1 MAREITRFAGGTEP
15 ERTTSGDELD
25 PRGVLRALWRRKFWL
40 VGTIGLFTAAAI
52 GYVQTAVPLY
62 RAETLVRIQPGQ
74 PMVIDLPEIGGTFE
88 ADASTIES
96 EIELLNSRAFAAR
109 MIDDLALMDD
119 AEFNTSLDPDRQP
132 FWKKIDWL
140 GYLPQPVGRLLLG
153 DAFAEREALAL
164 DDRLG
169 SGESDRIRA
178 IGRFRDALSVGQI
191 SRSYVLEI
199 RFVSEEPEKAY
210 RIANAVAEAYI
221 ANQLETKFATGQRA
235 TDWLRERVD
244 EMRERVIAAE
254 QRIVA
259 FQSETGIS
267 AQGRADPLA
276 QQIANLNGQLA
287 TAQATRAEAE
297 ARFNQVRSL
306 LRSSGGVR
314 AASNVLTSPLLAN
327 LRQEES
333 LLQRRLSEL
342 QAVYGERHPQ
352 RINAEAEMASL
363 RSKMIDEV
371 DRVVQDLSNEVEVAR
386 ARERELAGSLQR
398 LQADVQGQDVSS
410 VALRDLERDAASA
423 RELYESFLQRLR
435 EVNEVQNLQQAD
447 AVVLSAA
454 VLPVDPYW
462 PDKKLIVVLAFGAAC
477 LLGAVFVFL
486 LERWDNG
493 FGFRSA
499 EEVLASSGL
508 RALALVPDLTRRET
522 RDLTP
527 EEYILK
533 KPQSAFAEALQRVRT
548 SIFLAD
554 RDRAT
559 RSVLVTSSVPVEGKS
574 LISAAMARQ
583 SARSGL
589 RTLLI
594 DADLRRPRLHEVFRV
609 ANNNGL
615 ADLLYGDLMMS
626 QAIRTDEKSGLRF
639 IPAGL
644 APVSP
649 PDLFRGDAM
658 RRLLKEVTR
667 DYDLVII
674 DSPPV
679 GAVSDSLI
687 LSGLV
692 DKTLYVV
699 RWQQT
704 PRNVANAGIRQIQE
718 AGGDLAGVVLSR
730 VDVKK
735 HAQYGYADS
744 GSYAGTYG
752 KYFVN

>member
-1 MAREITRFAGGTEP
+1 
-15 ERTTSGDELD
+15 
-25 PRGVLRALWRRKFWL
+25 
-40 VGTIGLFTAAAI
+40 
-52 GYVQTAVPLY
+52 
-62 RAETLVRIQPGQ
+62 
-74 PMVIDLPEIGGTFE
+74 
-88 ADASTIES
+88 
-96 EIELLNSRAFAAR
+96 
-109 MIDDLALMDD
+109 
-119 AEFNTSLDPDRQP
+119 
-132 FWKKIDWL
+132 
-140 GYLPQPVGRLLLG
+140 
-153 DAFAEREALAL
+153 
-164 DDRLG
+164 
-169 SGESDRIRA
+169 
-178 IGRFRDALSVGQI
+178 
-191 SRSYVLEI
+191 
-199 RFVSEEPEKAY
+199 
-210 RIANAVAEAYI
+210 
-221 ANQLETKFATGQRA
+221 
-235 TDWLRERVD
+235 
-244 EMRERVIAAE
+244 
-254 QRIVA
+254 
-259 FQSETGIS
+259 
-267 AQGRADPLA
+267 
-276 QQIANLNGQLA
+276 
-287 TAQATRAEAE
+287 
-297 ARFNQVRSL
+297 
-306 LRSSGGVR
+306 
-314 AASNVLTSPLLAN
+314 
-327 LRQEES
+327 
-333 LLQRRLSEL
+333 
-342 QAVYGERHPQ
+342 
-352 RINAEAEMASL
+352 
-363 RSKMIDEV
+363 
-371 DRVVQDLSNEVEVAR
+371 
-386 ARERELAGSLQR
+386 
-398 LQADVQGQDVSS
+398 
-410 VALRDLERDAASA
+410 VALRDLERDATSA

-462 PDKKLIVVLAFGAAC
+462 PDKKLIVLLAFGAAC
-477 LLGAVFVFL
+477 LVGAVLVFL

-499 EEVLASSGL
+499 EEVVASSGL

-522 RDLTP
+522 RELTP

-554 RDRAT
+554 RDRST